1 MNSRDGRQTTTRRR
15 VLLGMG
21 AGTTVALAGCLG
33 GGSGGA
39 ESVPV
44 LGDPDADVVL
54 EVYEDF
60 GCPHCQSFNQNGFP
74 EIQSQY
80 LEAGHIRYEHRDF
93 VVTGDPA
100 RQAASAAR
108 EVLNEHGN
116 EEFWTFA
123 KALYDNQNR
132 LGSEA
137 PGLFSELAENQG
149 LDGAAIATA
158 GEDRTH
164 SDAVQADKQRGES
177 FGVQG
182 TPSFVLDGS
191 LVDMSGAGT
200 IQQQTTILANE
211 IDAALQ

>member
-1 MNSRDGRQTTTRRR
+1 MNSRQRGQKTTRRR

-21 AGTTVALAGCLG
+21 AGTTAALAGCLG

-39 ESVPV
+39 ENVPV
-44 LGDPDADVVL
+44 LGDPDADVVV

-60 GCPHCQSFNQNGFP
+60 GCPHCKAYNQNGFP
-74 EIQSQY
+74 QIQNTY
-80 LEAGHIRYEHRDF
+80 LEEGRIRYEHRDF
-93 VVTGDPA
+93 VVTGMPA
-100 RQAASAAR
+100 EQAASAAR
-108 EVLNEHGN
+108 EVLDEHGN

-123 KALYDNQNR
+123 EALYDNQNR
-132 LGSEA
+132 LGTEV
-137 PGLFSELAENQG
+137 PELFGELAENQG
-149 LDGAAIATA
+149 LDASSIETA

-164 SDAVQADKQRGES
+164 ENAVQADIDRGRN

-191 LVDMSGAGT
+191 LVDMSGARTGE
-200 IQQQTTILANE
+200 QRASILANE

>member
-1 MNSRDGRQTTTRRR
+1 MNSHEKRQKTTRRR

-33 GGSGGA
+33 GGSDGA
-39 ESVPV
+39 ENVPV
-44 LGDPDADVVL
+44 LGDPDADVVV

-60 GCPHCQSFNQNGFP
+60 GCPHCQAYNQNGFP
-74 EIQSQY
+74 DIKTEY
-80 LEAGHIRYEHRDF
+80 LESGDIRYEHRDF
-93 VVTGDPA
+93 VVTGNPA

-123 KALYDNQNR
+123 EALYDNQSR
-132 LGSEA
+132 LGSGA

-149 LDGAAIATA
+149 LDGAAIETA
-158 GEDRTH
+158 GEERAY
-164 SDAVQADKQRGES
+164 SNAVEADKQRGQS
-177 FGVQG
+177 IGVQG

-191 LVDMSGAGT
+191 LVDMSGA
-200 IQQQTTILANE
+200 QTGEQRASILANK
-211 IDAALQ
+211 IAAALQ